1 MKDLFSVAGKK
12 AIVTGAAQGLGRG
25 MAQGL
30 HDAGVELAL
39 IDLQDNVHAVAKEM
53 GAQGPR
59 VIAVQANLSRRDE
72 LGRAF
77 RQAVTGL
84 GGLDILLNNAGI
96 TRWSQAEEMSEAD
109 WDIVL
114 DVNLNAVFFL
124 AQLAGQ
130 YMLKQGH
137 GKIVNIASL
146 LSFGGGYLTVGY
158 AASKG
163 GVGQMTNALA
173 NEWASKG
180 INVNAIA
187 PGYMATDMNIP
198 LMKDPARNKLI
209 MDRVPAARWGL
220 PEDLVGALIFLSSS
234 ASDYVNGI
242 LLPVDGGFLAR

>member
-1 MKDLFSVAGKK
+1 MQDLFSIVGKK
-12 AIVTGAAQGLGRG
+12 AIVSGAARGLGRG
-25 MAQGL
+25 MAQGF
-30 HDAGVELAL
+30 HEAGVELAL
-39 IDLQDNVHAVAKEM
+39 IDVSESIHAVAKEM

-59 VIAVQANLSRRDE
+59 VLAIQADLSHRDE
-72 LGRAF
+72 LRRAF
-77 RQAVTGL
+77 NEAVAGL

-109 WDIVL
+109 WDIVIEI
-114 DVNLNAVFFL
+114 NLNSVFWL
-124 AQLAGQ
+124 AQQAGQ

-163 GVGQMTNALA
+163 GVAQMTKALA
-173 NEWASKG
+173 NEWSSKG

-187 PGYMATDMNIP
+187 PGYMATEMNIP
-198 LMKDPARNKLI
+198 LMQDPARNKLI
-209 MDRVPAARWGL
+209 MDRVPAGRWGL
-220 PEDLVGALIFLSSS
+220 PEDLVGALIFLSSA
-234 ASDYVNGI
+234 ASDYVHGI

>member
-59 VIAVQANLSRRDE
+59 VIAVQANLSHRDE

-77 RQAVTGL
+77 QQAVTGL

-96 TRWSQAEEMSEAD
+96 TRWSQAEEMSAAD

-146 LSFGGGYLTVGY
+146 LSFGGG
-158 AASKG
+158 
-163 GVGQMTNALA
+163 
-173 NEWASKG
+173 
-180 INVNAIA
+180 I
-187 PGYMATDMNIP
+187 
-198 LMKDPARNKLI
+198 
-209 MDRVPAARWGL
+209 
-220 PEDLVGALIFLSSS
+220 
-234 ASDYVNGI
+234 
-242 LLPVDGGFLAR
+242 